1 MELKNHSFMSKEPLM
16 ARVPHVAGPCVV
28 LAIRSYITG
37 GNIVDKLMEKTFF

>member
-16 ARVPHVAGPCVV
+16 ASVPHVAGLC
-28 LAIRSYITG
+28 ARSYITA